1 MKELSQVHSDEKSL
15 VGNCLSFQKITEIC
29 SSLRG
34 GGGGGGGGFRPFT
47 LEKMI
52 WS

>member
-1 MKELSQVHSDEKSL
+1 MAEVIKFEPKKVL
-15 VGNCLSFQKITEIC
+15 

-34 GGGGGGGGFRPFT
+34 GGGGGVGGFRPFT

-52 WS
+52 SS